1 MVGTKRRGYDLRV
14 DVTQRFYTIRFKNMV
29 VSSIKHFPFTTYNF
43 VEDGLVHEILNER
56 RGLPSLDYVTFIT
69 YVV

>member
-1 MVGTKRRGYDLRV
+1 
-14 DVTQRFYTIRFKNMV
+14 MV